1 MESSAKVLRTCSA
14 WEDTSLLKIGLSL
27 VMIGSFS
34 AQGLLVLTNAYINLD
49 VEPFGIRSCYS
60 DLTSTFRL
68 FSVQFATKSYK
79 FFSVRFGKNKHKF
92 FSNKF
97 KLLAELETVKGT
109 EQFQIGLKPGC
120 DLDRKSVV

>member
-34 AQGLLVLTNAYINLD
+34 TQGLLMLTNAYINLD
-49 VEPFGIRSCYS
+49 GEPFGIRSCYS

-68 FSVQFATKSYK
+68 ISVQFATKSYK
-79 FFSVRFGKNKHKF
+79 FFSVRLVKINLNSLARNLNFG
-92 FSNKF
+92 
-97 KLLAELETVKGT
+97 AESETVKGT

-120 DLDRKSVV
+120 DLAFGV

>member
-79 FFSVRFGKNKHKF
+79 FFSVRLVKINLNSLARNLNFG
-92 FSNKF
+92 
-97 KLLAELETVKGT
+97 AELETVKGT

-120 DLDRKSVV
+120 DLAFGV

>member
-34 AQGLLVLTNAYINLD
+34 TQGLLVLTNAYINLD

-68 FSVQFATKSYK
+68 ISVQFATKSYK
-79 FFSVRFGKNKHKF
+79 FFSVRLVKINLNSLARNLNFG
-92 FSNKF
+92 
-97 KLLAELETVKGT
+97 AELETVKRT

-120 DLDRKSVV
+120 DLAFGV